1 MFQTFVDLVGP
12 FDIDL
17 FASYLN
23 YKMKPYVSWGPD
35 PYATYVDAFS
45 IPWFFNNPFAFP
57 PYSVI
62 HKCLQKI
69 EVEEINRVTMLLPNW
84 PSQPWFPIMLRLLIA
99 HPIYIPQ
106 VLLFLPWDPLT
117 QSSLSQ
123 GTAFLLVQ
131 LSGKSS
137 NIMDYHRSLQ
147 NSSHVHGKVKLK
159 RITP

>member
-1 MFQTFVDLVGP
+1 MGL
-12 FDIDL
+12 
-17 FASYLN
+17 
-23 YKMKPYVSWGPD
+23 
-35 PYATYVDAFS
+35 
-45 IPWFFNNPFAFP
+45 FFNNPFAFP

-106 VLLFLPWDPLT
+106 VLLLLPWDPLT
-117 QSSLSQ
+117 QSSLSH

-147 NSSHVHGKVKLK
+147 NSSHVHGEVKLK
-159 RITP
+159 RITPRTLTSGFTFVTSGKLIPLIHHMKRSSLS